1 MSPLADWQGVKGK
14 QVLITGA
21 TAGIGLAAAVALA
34 ARGAKIAFVARSE
47 ERSRDALKRI
57 KAAAGSAPVD
67 VLLADLSS
75 QASVRR
81 LADQA
86 LQRYNR
92 IDVLINNAGGVYP
105 ERKMTEDEI
114 ELTWAINH
122 LAPFLLTT
130 ILLDRIKSSAPAR
143 IITTS
148 SAAHKVGRV
157 PFDDFDAA
165 KSYSSFKRYGDT
177 KLANIL
183 FTRELASRL
192 GGTNVTA
199 SCFHPG
205 TVATSFGRDSAF
217 LRGFMKLAGPF
228 IRTPEKGAETLVW
241 LADSREA
248 AGQNGGYYYDMKR
261 LDPAPAGRDDD
272 AARKLWDAS
281 EQQTIASSRFA

>member
-1 MSPLADWQGVKGK
+1 MSLMTDWQGVKGK

-21 TAGIGLAAAVALA
+21 TAGIGLAAAEALA

-47 ERSRDALKRI
+47 ERAREPLARI

-67 VLLADLSS
+67 VLIGDLSS
-75 QASVRR
+75 QGSVRA

-86 LQRYNR
+86 LQRYER
-92 IDVLINNAGGVYP
+92 IDVLINNAGAVYP
-105 ERKMTEDEI
+105 KRQLTEDDI
-114 ELTWAINH
+114 ELTWAVNH

-130 ILLDRIKSSAPAR
+130 LLLDRLKTSAPAR

-148 SAAHKVGRV
+148 SGAHKIGTI
-157 PFDDFDAA
+157 PFDDFEAA
-165 KSYSSFKRYGDT
+165 KSFSSFKRYGAT

-192 GGTNVTA
+192 EGTNVTA

-205 TVATSFGRDSAF
+205 TVATDFGRHSA
-217 LRGFMKLAGPF
+217 LLSAFMKLAWLFLRSPK
-228 IRTPEKGAETLVW
+228 KGAETLVW

-261 LDPAPAGRDDD
+261 MEPAPAGNDDD
-272 AARKLWDAS
+272 AAQKLWEAS
-281 EQQTIASSRFA
+281 ERQTIASSRFA